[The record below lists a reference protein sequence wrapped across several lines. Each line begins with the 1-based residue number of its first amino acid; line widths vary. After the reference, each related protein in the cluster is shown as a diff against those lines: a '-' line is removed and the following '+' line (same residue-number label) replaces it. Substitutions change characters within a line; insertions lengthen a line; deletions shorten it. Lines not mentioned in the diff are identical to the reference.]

1 MREALEV
8 DAEAVGAKWDRA
20 GRRPRMAE
28 RIGDPNDFPVRPGS
42 SLSGHDK
49 ASNPYCVS
57 HAVRMCLVAGVDHL
71 HTAKS
76 YLLDFHV
83 LPAASLFSLV
93 RGSLE
98 NFAAAFWILHPKPRN
113 DRTQNT
119 SGWHARSFREQH
131 IALESLGMSDDAKLE
146 AKLDAVAIPRGIS
159 TNNVRAGYRSSR
171 AVESPSSTRQSPRH
185 SCPGN
190 GAPATRTVGQWAYLG
205 MSEQE
210 HFETTD
216 PGVLNVKLTSDP
228 SRVLHPTLS
237 AFCLMVDVGNFLEQR
252 S

>member
-49 ASNPYCVS
+49 ASNPYCAS

-98 NFAAAFWILHPKPRN
+98 NFAAAFWILHPSHATIGPRT
-113 DRTQNT
+113 R
-119 SGWHARSFREQH
+119 
-131 IALESLGMSDDAKLE
+131 
-146 AKLDAVAIPRGIS
+146 
-159 TNNVRAGYRSSR
+159 RAGTRGVF
-171 AVESPSSTRQSPRH
+171 ASSTSPWNRLA
-185 SCPGN
+185 CLT
-190 GAPATRTVGQWAYLG
+190 TR
-205 MSEQE
+205 S
-210 HFETTD
+210 
-216 PGVLNVKLTSDP
+216 
-228 SRVLHPTLS
+228 
-237 AFCLMVDVGNFLEQR
+237 
-252 S
+252 

>member
-49 ASNPYCVS
+49 ASNPYCAS

-146 AKLDAVAIPRGIS
+146 AKLAKLERWQSPAASRRITCAPDTAAAEP
-159 TNNVRAGYRSSR
+159 SSR
-171 AVESPSSTRQSPRH
+171 RAALAKAHATAALATVLRLRARSA
-185 SCPGN
+185 N
-190 GAPATRTVGQWAYLG
+190 GTYLG
-205 MSEQE
+205 MSEQGS
-210 HFETTD
+210 TSRR
-216 PGVLNVKLTSDP
+216 LTPACS
-228 SRVLHPTLS
+228 T
-237 AFCLMVDVGNFLEQR
+237 
-252 S
+252 

>member
-1 MREALEV
+1 M
-8 DAEAVGAKWDRA
+8 
-20 GRRPRMAE
+20 
-28 RIGDPNDFPVRPGS
+28 
-42 SLSGHDK
+42 
-49 ASNPYCVS
+49 
-57 HAVRMCLVAGVDHL
+57 
-71 HTAKS
+71 
-76 YLLDFHV
+76 
-83 LPAASLFSLV
+83 

-146 AKLDAVAIPRGIS
+146 AKLAKLDAVAIPRGIS

-190 GAPATRTVGQWAYLG
+190 CAPATRTVGQWAYLG

-216 PGVLNVKLTSDP
+216 PAVLNVKLTSDP

-237 AFCLMVDVGNFLEQR
+237 AFCLMVYVVKLARAAVLIGLRLAGNGA
-252 S
+252 